1 MNENLENRDEK
12 IVNMLMG
19 SYDAFVRVFAYM
31 VGELSKS
38 LPNSDF
44 MCKSANELLPTA
56 NELLSTMQKYEG
68 YEKLISES
76 TSQLLDELC
85 TSDNEKFENIQRL
98 GLLPLINKMRMYRE
112 LIMTVKRQK

>member
-19 SYDAFVRVFAYM
+19 SYDAFVRVCAYM
-31 VGELSKS
+31 VGELSKA

-68 YEKLISES
+68 YEKLISEA